1 MHEANLN
8 STRYFHID
16 TQPSLIQNGKLR
28 DYQLE
33 GVSWLINLRN
43 NGLHGIL
50 ADEMGLGK
58 TLQTIACLAYL
69 KENEDINGIHLIIVP
84 KSTIINWCREFKKWC
99 PSFNVF
105 ALEAPTKEDRHAMIR
120 KHLNPQMVQPW
131 TL

>member
-1 MHEANLN
+1 MGGKKKNKQKIRATEKEEDEELLHEADM
-8 STRYFHID
+8 SMTQYFHLEE
-16 TQPSLIQNGKLR
+16 QPTIICNGTLR

-58 TLQTIACLAYL
+58 TLQTITTLAYL
-69 KENEDINGIHLIIVP
+69 YEYEAIKGIHLIIVP

-105 ALEAPTKEDRHAMIR
+105 AFK
-120 KHLNPQMVQPW
+120 
-131 TL
+131 